1 MVSNPV
7 IKGFY
12 IRDRTFMREKTLKE
26 AQPGYPGVRDSSQ
39 RNPLAPRRWP
49 VGVMVCTLAF
59 VVCILLTVSPLVRM
73 PDSLIRLHIFLGS
86 LLGLVSLWLPANLG
100 GTYQPSSASIE
111 LFCLI
116 TLAFLCYSLGAL
128 FVWRYEEEKRI
139 QSTIRGCIWSGAML
153 AGAIYIVTPAMLSHD
168 ITVYAGYSRLL
179 AIYHANPYFVPMSS
193 FPRDPLTRFDDW
205 APVVSA
211 YGPIWM
217 LVCGFWGW
225 LLNPDP
231 STYVVAF
238 RFFALAMHLLNT
250 WLVGRTLQTMG
261 RSPRTVTL
269 GMLLYAWNPLVLLES
284 SLGGH
289 NDVFMITFVLAGIMI
304 TFVLA
309 GILLAA
315 HAEQRDQLLHTS
327 GYLLPAVA
335 FTLAVLVKFT
345 AIPILAAYLL
355 LLACK
360 ALRSTVD
367 SPHGLKQALIS
378 AWKPAVL
385 VLFCSGLVVIFV
397 TLAFYGPFWVGHRL
411 NEIVASFKKPPS
423 AIFAENSFMRSIINW
438 LNFHPAQKHNALLVF
453 LSQRRFWDSL
463 NLMAIMLCLMLGAR
477 QLWLK
482 PAIRTFVTV
491 ALATMCVVLLIT
503 PWFFPWYIT
512 WIVGLAVLCLPLRQ
526 NRTTWALL
534 ALTLTFSFSAL
545 SLYLFNAGLLGSHG
559 YLVSLFDTIPPLC
572 AFLVLWYC
580 DQRWHLI
587 IGHSEGR

>member
-1 MVSNPV
+1 
-7 IKGFY
+7 
-12 IRDRTFMREKTLKE
+12 
-26 AQPGYPGVRDSSQ
+26 
-39 RNPLAPRRWP
+39 
-49 VGVMVCTLAF
+49 
-59 VVCILLTVSPLVRM
+59 
-73 PDSLIRLHIFLGS
+73 
-86 LLGLVSLWLPANLG
+86 
-100 GTYQPSSASIE
+100 
-111 LFCLI
+111 
-116 TLAFLCYSLGAL
+116 
-128 FVWRYEEEKRI
+128 
-139 QSTIRGCIWSGAML
+139 
-153 AGAIYIVTPAMLSHD
+153 
-168 ITVYAGYSRLL
+168 
-179 AIYHANPYFVPMSS
+179 
-193 FPRDPLTRFDDW
+193 
-205 APVVSA
+205 
-211 YGPIWM
+211 M
-217 LVCGFWGW
+217 LVCGFWGR

-289 NDVFMITFVLAGIMI
+289 NDAFMI

-309 GILLAA
+309 GILLAVR
-315 HAEQRDQLLHTS
+315 AEQRDQLLHAS

-355 LLACK
+355 LLVCK

-367 SPHGLKQALIS
+367 SPRGLKQALIS
-378 AWKPAVL
+378 TWKPAVL

-397 TLAFYGPFWVGHRL
+397 TLAFYGPFWFGHRL
-411 NEIVASFKKPPS
+411 NEIIASFKKPPS

-453 LSQRRFWDSL
+453 LSQRRVWDSL

-572 AFLVLWYC
+572 AFLILWYC
-580 DQRWHLI
+580 EQRWHLI